1 MSNPHSH
8 ESACAS
14 AEFGGGHVGR
24 CGLCWCRVQ
33 SGLCCCWLPSV
44 HKEKTD
50 LQTDSEGI
58 CTISSLNS
66 CVSKWFFTDFF
77 GTVRVKNNEMQF
89 LLLNLPWDTHRQMR
103 KGQFFVCHYNF
114 HQPRIRHHKT
124 SYPIYAIELQ
134 N

>member
-1 MSNPHSH
+1 MKVRVLQLNLVVDMLGDAVSAGVVFNPGFAAAGCH
-8 ESACAS
+8 
-14 AEFGGGHVGR
+14 R
-24 CGLCWCRVQ
+24 CIR
-33 SGLCCCWLPSV
+33 
-44 HKEKTD
+44 KKTD

-114 HQPRIRHHKT
+114 HQSRIRHHKT